1 MRTQHIL
8 PLLAL
13 GASLLLA
20 GCSATSPT
28 SHEASSSTANAS
40 TQAAA
45 TSSETAQSTTDT
57 PSASS
62 AAPSVQATAPA
73 SAAAATPSSPAPP
86 VVTEQ
91 QPSVETSTE
100 PAPPRGTV
108 ITVEPTE
115 PTTTVQPVPSPGSSS
130 AAGVAICDY
139 GQLYVE
145 AAATQGAAGSRYI
158 DLTFTNTGTSRCVMS
173 GYPSVHYVDA
183 SGKQI
188 GAPAANATEWSSTG
202 GVLAPGSSIRATLRE
217 THAQLYG
224 ETCQSVSAAGYSVQA
239 PGSSQPLVM
248 AFAAEACSNSAVS
261 QLSVGAV
268 GAAP

>member
-1 MRTQHIL
+1 MRIKHFL

-13 GASLLLA
+13 GSSLVLA
-20 GCSATSPT
+20 GCSATTPT
-28 SHEASSSTANAS
+28 AQDTSGASSSTTQAVATSSAATEAVAAAS
-40 TQAAA
+40 ASPSATPSAQATVASPEATAAA
-45 TSSETAQSTTDT
+45 TT
-57 PSASS
+57 
-62 AAPSVQATAPA
+62 
-73 SAAAATPSSPAPP
+73 PAPP

-91 QPSVETSTE
+91 QPSVQATTE

-108 ITVEPTE
+108 ITVEPTDSGASA
-115 PTTTVQPVPSPGSSS
+115 QPVPSPGTSS

-158 DLTFTNTGTSRCVMS
+158 DLTFNNTGTTRCVMS

-183 SGKQI
+183 SGNQI

-202 GVLAPGSSIRATLRE
+202 GVLEPGASISATLRE

-224 ETCQSVSAAGYSVQA
+224 ETCQGVSAAGYSVQA
-239 PGSSQPLVM
+239 PGSSQPLVLT
-248 AFAAEACSNSAVS
+248 FATEACSNNTVS